1 MQYCD
6 GDCELGGAGD
16 RLRDPVRYSEV
27 SPGLSRCFLTM
38 ITQVND
44 RECKTEIQTSYAT
57 TLETQCSPGYGTKER
72 LK

>member
-27 SPGLSRCFLTM
+27 SLSLSGLF
-38 ITQVND
+38 
-44 RECKTEIQTSYAT
+44 
-57 TLETQCSPGYGTKER
+57 
-72 LK
+72 